1 MLPASTSAMD
11 GGSESDDESGSDDGD
26 DCGMATLLSLYLV
39 IQHWM
44 SSVRK
49 DAAMPPSN
57 PIWVP
62 QVTVRSVQSR
72 KVMKSGG
79 EARKSLGMSVN

>member
-1 MLPASTSAMD
+1 MVPASTSAMD
-11 GGSESDDESGSDDGD
+11 GGSGSDDESGSDDGD
-26 DCGMATLLSLYLV
+26 CGMATLLSLHLV

-44 SSVRK
+44 SNVRK

-62 QVTVRSVQSR
+62 QVTVRSAQSR
-72 KVMKSGG
+72 NVMKSGG